1 MGFNSAFK
9 VINRPQKTSQRCVT
23 DIDRH
28 KAVSAEKGESES
40 FPPRNK
46 RENGT
51 ISVPTQKK
59 KSVRTEVTL
68 DIQNIL
74 LDINRTAAFFIAQ

>member
-1 MGFNSAFK
+1 VTAIK
-9 VINRPQKTSQRCVT
+9 QTTKTSQRCVV
-23 DIDRH
+23 DIDKH

-51 ISVPTQKK
+51 ISVPTQKRF
-59 KSVRTEVTL
+59 VRTEVTL
-68 DIQNIL
+68 DIADIL
-74 LDINRTAAFFIAQ
+74 LLAINRTAAFFIAQ